1 MMQPSAQG
9 KLRRIRLNRL
19 VLDNDGQRGRA
30 PKPKAQVIRMARD
43 WDWDLYQP
51 LKVSARPDGSY
62 NLLDGRLRAEAA
74 IKHGLKTV
82 LCEVVR
88 GLSPD
93 DGP

>member
-1 MMQPSAQG
+1 MMQPSTPG

-19 VLDNDGQRGRA
+19 VLDNAGQPARA

-43 WDWDLYQP
+43 WDWDLYSP
-51 LKVSARPDGSY
+51 LKVSSRPDSSY

-74 IKHGLKTV
+74 IKHGLKAV
-82 LCEVVR
+82 LCEVVHK
-88 GLSPD
+88 LSPD